1 MTPDMYEK
9 RLAREKKAR
18 AAAEALL
25 ESKSAE
31 LFDANEQLKKTA
43 SELEL
48 QSSQLSAIFDNAL
61 AGICVANSDRMI
73 VNANAYAHRVL
84 GYEEGALKGKQLTE
98 VFCPDYVAATGAV
111 GLNAVDLSKRSG
123 EETTGITRANA
134 SVPLEMSP
142 SELFL
147 GEQRF
152 TLWIFQDI
160 TQRKADEEA
169 HRQLEKEL
177 LQAQKLESLG
187 TLASGI
193 AHEINTPVQF
203 IGDNLH
209 FLADALRE
217 LLDLCKHE
225 PEERRPAAIKGS
237 RNSSDGASD
246 LNYFETE
253 VPDAISQSI
262 EGIDRISEIVSAV
275 REFSHPGTREKTE
288 VELQRAIESTI
299 TIARNQ
305 WKYIAELDTEF
316 DPEAKTAYCVPG
328 EFNQVIV
335 NLIVNAAEAIGD
347 VENGGQGH
355 IKVSTAAVEDGVEI
369 RVADNGCGIPAEV
382 QPNIFDPFFT
392 TKDVG
397 KGTGQG
403 LSLVHSI
410 VVQKHGGRIRFETA
424 PETGTTFIVFLP
436 HGAEDITQHVA

>member
-1 MTPDMYEK
+1 MTPEMYEK
-9 RLAREKKAR
+9 RLTRERQAR

-61 AGICVANSDRMI
+61 AGICVADADRTI
-73 VNANAYAHRVL
+73 VSANAYAHRVL
-84 GYEEGALKGKQLTE
+84 GYDEGKLAGKTLTE
-98 VFCPDYVAATGAV
+98 VFCPKYIASTGAV
-111 GLNAVDLSKRSG
+111 GLEAVDLSKRTG
-123 EETTGITRANA
+123 EETTGTTSVNDL
-134 SVPLEMSP
+134 VPLEMSP
-142 SELFL
+142 SELYL

-152 TLWIFQDI
+152 TLWIFYDI
-160 TQRKADEEA
+160 TQRKADEAA
-169 HRQLEKEL
+169 HKQLEEEL
-177 LQAQKLESLG
+177 RQAQKLESLG

-217 LLDLCKHE
+217 LLDVCNKE
-225 PEERRPAAIKGS
+225 PEKTGAAGQES
-237 RNSSDGASD
+237 EAAATD
-246 LNYFETE
+246 LEYFSTE
-253 VPDAISQSI
+253 VPDAITQSI

-275 REFSHPGTREKTE
+275 RDFSHPGTKEKSE
-288 VELQRAIESTI
+288 IELQKAIESTI

-305 WKYIAELDTEF
+305 WKYVAELETEF
-316 DPEAKTAYCVPG
+316 DPEAQTAYCVPG

-347 VENGGQGH
+347 STDSGRGH
-355 IKVSTAAVEDGVEI
+355 IKVSTASVENGIEI
-369 RVADNGCGIPAEV
+369 RVADNGCGIPLDV

-424 PETGTTFIVFLP
+424 PDSGTTFVVFLP
-436 HGAEDITQHVA
+436 HRTEDITQHVA